1 MKKNYE
7 IKIFG
12 TLFEMLAVKFANSP
26 CCGKIYEPKV
36 PKDLCKKEIMKK
48 RWREK
53 LSNKLRLPILQMG
66 FAHWK
71 FNISVNKIVSIL
83 I

>member
-48 RWREK
+48 R
-53 LSNKLRLPILQMG
+53 
-66 FAHWK
+66 
-71 FNISVNKIVSIL
+71 
-83 I
+83 